1 MQKSLN
7 HKWTVIDLFS
17 GAGGM
22 SYGFHAHPNF
32 KVVAAV
38 DAQIAKPSSSKGS
51 LKCNLSYQEN
61 IGIEPINADLRL
73 LEPKT
78 LRDIITPNLN
88 SEKPTILIA
97 CPPCTGFSRTLPN
110 NHLVDDAR
118 NSLVTRCG
126 LFVEEFKP
134 EIFLMENA
142 RELIV
147 GKFSHHYKQL
157 KEKLVQL
164 GYKVCGEVHLLNKFG
179 LPQRRERAFI
189 LAVKKDLQLRTLDE
203 LWAGF
208 EVNSEATH
216 VRRAIYNLPPV
227 DAGEIIPDDAL
238 HFAPNFSSLTNLR
251 RLQLIPKNGGSW
263 RDIKDYP
270 EAERILT
277 PAMLRYIAQGKFGSH
292 PDVYGRLC
300 WDKPAVTIKRECS
313 HIGNGRYAH
322 PEQNRLCTIREMSI
336 LQGFPKDYKFVA
348 SGISNIYRQIGDA
361 VPPLISYQLAKLC
374 EWILNN
380 EKPSIDSI
388 ILPDTHL
395 TSEDIE
401 TVSKKNDYF
410 QLSLFNHVLQ

>member
-1 MQKSLN
+1 MQKYLN

-22 SYGFHAHPNF
+22 SYGFHAHRNF

-38 DAQIAKPSSSKGS
+38 DAQIAKPSSRKGS

-78 LRDIITPNLN
+78 LRNIIASDLANKT
-88 SEKPTILIA
+88 PTILIA
-97 CPPCTGFSRTLPN
+97 CPPCTGFSRTLPS
-110 NHLVDDAR
+110 NHLVDDSR

-126 LFVEEFKP
+126 LFVEELKP

-147 GKFSHHYKQL
+147 GKFTHHYKKLQ
-157 KEKLVQL
+157 EKLAQL
-164 GYKVCGEVHLLNKFG
+164 GYKVHSKVHLLNKFG

-189 LAVKKDLQLRTLDE
+189 IAVKKDLQLRTFDE

-216 VRRAIYNLPPV
+216 VRRAISNLPPV
-227 DAGEIIPDDAL
+227 DAGKVHQDDAL

-270 EAERILT
+270 EAEKI
-277 PAMLRYIAQGKFGSH
+277 
-292 PDVYGRLC
+292 
-300 WDKPAVTIKRECS
+300 W
-313 HIGNGRYAH
+313 
-322 PEQNRLCTIREMSI
+322 
-336 LQGFPKDYKFVA
+336 
-348 SGISNIYRQIGDA
+348 
-361 VPPLISYQLAKLC
+361 
-374 EWILNN
+374 
-380 EKPSIDSI
+380 
-388 ILPDTHL
+388 
-395 TSEDIE
+395 
-401 TVSKKNDYF
+401 
-410 QLSLFNHVLQ
+410 LFIT